1 MHAGDRKK
9 MAIRDAETERANRRL
24 ATRLAGAALGMF
36 AFGYALVPLYDVFCE
51 LTGLGGKTGREA
63 AVTAGGEV
71 DRSRFVTVEL
81 VGGTEAKL
89 PWAFRP
95 LTGRIRLH
103 PGELREVRFYA
114 HNRSPGTI
122 TARAVPSV
130 TPGPAAQFLSK
141 LECFC
146 FSDQRLEPGE
156 ARTLAVRFSVS
167 PRIPRD
173 VSTLTLAYTFF
184 EKPADSAAGRQSPG
198 VARAARRDG

>member
-1 MHAGDRKK
+1 MT
-9 MAIRDAETERANRRL
+9 ILDAETDRANRRL

-51 LTGLGGKTGREA
+51 LTGLGGKTAREA
-63 AVTAGGEV
+63 VVTAGGEV

-95 LTGRIRLH
+95 LTERIRLH

-114 HNRSPGTI
+114 QNRSPGTI

-130 TPGPAAQFLSK
+130 TPGPAARFLSK

-156 ARTLAVRFSVS
+156 ARTLPVRFSVS

-184 EKPADSAAGRQSPG
+184 ETADTAAGRPSPG
-198 VARAARRDG
+198 VARPAGWDG

>member
-1 MHAGDRKK
+1 MRRAGIGRK
-9 MAIRDAETERANRRL
+9 MAIRDAERDHANRRL

-51 LTGLGGKTGREA
+51 LTGLGGKTSREA

-95 LTGRIRLH
+95 LTARIRLH

-114 HNRSPGTI
+114 HNRSP
-122 TARAVPSV
+122 ARSPHEPSR
-130 TPGPAAQFLSK
+130 ASL
-141 LECFC
+141 
-146 FSDQRLEPGE
+146 R
-156 ARTLAVRFSVS
+156 
-167 PRIPRD
+167 
-173 VSTLTLAYTFF
+173 
-184 EKPADSAAGRQSPG
+184 GR
-198 VARAARRDG
+198 RRSS

>member
-1 MHAGDRKK
+1 M
-9 MAIRDAETERANRRL
+9 
-24 ATRLAGAALGMF
+24 
-36 AFGYALVPLYDVFCE
+36 
-51 LTGLGGKTGREA
+51 
-63 AVTAGGEV
+63 TAGGEV
-71 DRSRFVTVEL
+71 DRSRFITVEL

-95 LTGRIRLH
+95 LTARIRLH

-114 HNRSPGTI
+114 QNRSPGTI

-130 TPGPAAQFLSK
+130 TPGPAARFLSK

-184 EKPADSAAGRQSPG
+184 EKPADTAAGRPSPG
-198 VARAARRDG
+198 VARPAGRDG